1 MDYKGYDI
9 IKQIGKGSFSNVYL
23 CKQKNNILSNIGYK
37 DIGYKDIG
45 YKDSGYKDSGYKD
58 SGYKDGLF
66 IIKEININEL
76 VKNYMRGKSKVKNC
90 DEYEYE
96 DENRD
101 YYYKRLEE
109 LIDGEIDVLTMM
121 DHENVV
127 KFYGY
132 IKKKGVYYLRMEYC
146 DLGDV
151 YELLKSNINNCE
163 LKIQRNSFNG
173 FSGDFLY
180 EFIKQTAT
188 ALKYIHTKNIIH
200 RDIKLHNILIKKE
213 SSGFKFKISDFG
225 FACYDISDKNKDF
238 DLDDLLSKKYYKL
251 CGTPYYMA
259 PEIIFNMNFMEN
271 MNISEPVKKFKMFYD
286 KSIDIWSYGICIY
299 EVIFNILPFSN
310 IKNMNDMYLYY
321 KTPTI
326 QVIMNKKIKN
336 KIILGSKIKELLLH
350 MICLTKE
357 KRYNIYEI
365 EHCIK
370 NILKNEIF
378 TSNGALQDIVNC
390 KENTYAKNEIMK
402 CNIIRNQLVDPTI
415 NSTKSIYSWE
425 KIEQA
430 SIIKMEQ
437 ASIIKMEQL
446 DKIKVEQ
453 LDKIKME
460 QLDKIKVEQLDK
472 IKMEQLDKIKVEQAS
487 IIKVVNVNIM
497 WVFDW
502 IFNK

>member
-23 CKQKNNILSNIGYK
+23 CKQKNNILSNNGYK
-37 DIGYKDIG
+37 DN
-45 YKDSGYKDSGYKD
+45 GYKD

-66 IIKEININEL
+66 IIKEIDINEL

-90 DEYEYE
+90 DEYEDEYE
-96 DENRD
+96 ERD

-109 LIDGEIDVLTMM
+109 LIDGEIDVLTML

-188 ALKYIHTKNIIH
+188 ALKYIHSKNIIH

-213 SSGFKFKISDFG
+213 LDGFKFKISDFG

-271 MNISEPVKKFKMFYD
+271 MNMSEPVKKFKMFYD

-299 EVIFNILPFSN
+299 ELIFNILPFSN

-321 KTPTI
+321 KIPTI
-326 QVIMNKKIKN
+326 QVIMNKKITN

-357 KRYNIYEI
+357 NRYNIYEI

-378 TSNGALQDIVNC
+378 TSNRALQDIVNC

-415 NSTKSIYSWE
+415 MQSIYSWE
-425 KIEQA
+425 KIEQF

-437 ASIIKMEQL
+437 FSIIKMEQL
-446 DKIKVEQ
+446 DKIKMVND
-453 LDKIKME
+453 DKIKME
-460 QLDKIKVEQLDK
+460 QLDKIKVVNDDK
-472 IKMEQLDKIKVEQAS
+472 IKVKQLDKIKVVNGDK
-487 IIKVVNVNIM
+487 IKVVNGDKIKVVNGDNM
-497 WVFDW
+497 WNFDW